1 MEILYSPVI
10 PVCIIRRS
18 KEPFWVTLKISIGT
32 AFSFSVSLAETTRKM
47 CWKFNDK
54 TVTLPWKY
62 STLLNYMMYNTYYIT
77 KQVFNYSSL
86 LYYVRIVKFIEAAML
101 SIFFLTDKKSPF
113 DLLLDKKK
121 FYYNNYTHTNR
132 QMA

>member
-1 MEILYSPVI
+1 MVLGCILINDKLITQECVFNYSFIMHISLLLKGKTTLKVMSTDKRKEFFNYTWSMEILYSPVI

-47 CWKFNDK
+47 CWKFNNK

-62 STLLNYMMYNTYYIT
+62 STLLNYMYNTYYIR
-77 KQVFNYSSL
+77 KQVF
-86 LYYVRIVKFIEAAML
+86 
-101 SIFFLTDKKSPF
+101 D
-113 DLLLDKKK
+113 
-121 FYYNNYTHTNR
+121 
-132 QMA
+132 